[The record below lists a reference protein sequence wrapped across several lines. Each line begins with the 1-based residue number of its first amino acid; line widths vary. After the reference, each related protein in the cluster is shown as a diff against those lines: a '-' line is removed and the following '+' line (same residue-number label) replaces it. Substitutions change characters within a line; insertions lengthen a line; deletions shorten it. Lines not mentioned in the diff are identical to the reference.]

1 VKRAREIAV
10 AVAGV
15 VALAVGAFLVSPR
28 APAPGAPAAGPARAF
43 PGSTFD
49 TGPHG
54 ARALY
59 RLLEAL
65 GHQVERRA
73 SPSAAVSDERVR
85 IVLGPGAPPDP
96 ATLAWV
102 ARGNTLVLAPPP
114 PGTTV
119 GERPHGSGRVVALP
133 SAEALE
139 NAALRRDPV
148 PAVSVAALCAAYAY
162 GGRVVFDES
171 PRAAGA
177 LLASLARYPVGVALL
192 QALVAVLLLAWA
204 RAPRFGPA
212 LAAGAPAAPEDGGRG
227 PDGNGPRQ
235 SASEQ
240 VAAAADLYEAAG
252 AATLAARVL
261 RAHFRQRAVRALGL
275 APAVDDAALA
285 GRHCRRFG
293 GDPQHLAAVL
303 AAAADPRLRAG
314 ELPRVARALY
324 EHEQRM
330 ERSHGQHGQ

>member
-1 VKRAREIAV
+1 MKRAREIAL
-10 AVAGV
+10 AVAGM

-28 APAPGAPAAGPARAF
+28 PPAPGEPGAAPRAF
-43 PGSTFD
+43 AGSTYD
-49 TGPHG
+49 AGPHG

-59 RLLEAL
+59 LLLQAL
-65 GHQVERRA
+65 GHPVERRLSA
-73 SPSAAVSDERVR
+73 SDVVPDERVR
-85 IVLGPGAPPDP
+85 IAHGPGAAPDT

-102 ARGNTLVLAPPP
+102 ARGNTLILAPPP
-114 PGTTV
+114 PGTAV

-133 SAEALE
+133 SAEALA
-139 NAALRRDPV
+139 NGALRRDPA

-171 PRAAGA
+171 PRQGGA
-177 LLASLARYPVGVALL
+177 LLAALARYPVGVALL

-212 LAAGAPAAPEDGGRG
+212 LAAGAPAAADGGGRG

-252 AATLAARVL
+252 AAPLAARAL
-261 RAHFRQRAVRALGL
+261 RAHFRQRSVRALGL

-285 GRHCRRFG
+285 ERHCRRFG

-303 AAAADPRLRAG
+303 AAAAEPRLRPG
-314 ELPRVARALY
+314 ELPRVARGLY

-330 ERSHGQHGQ
+330 ERSHGQRGQ